1 MQDNEF
7 TTATPNPLVLQ
18 TGLVSINGTFGIDKL
33 STYAMKG
40 EYDKLK
46 QAPNGWGTITNLQPK
61 MSICDIDKPDD
72 ISIKYYKNGIV
83 PNSNIKFQSHIDVK
97 EDILVIQFN
106 PSKEKSEFKLN
117 NDVNNVKEQMTR
129 ICDHLQKDNI
139 DIDIPNLRI
148 GRLDLALNMELN
160 EELENYQI
168 VCDSLKSK
176 RAMKRKAESSNYW
189 GNKQSQNVLYNK
201 TKEIKERIPEYNLS
215 GLPILSRSEVRLL
228 NSGAI
233 FTQFK
238 TKNYTKI
245 MSDTNFGKVYNNYI
259 EQRLL
264 RPNKYVQIEFDLLG
278 MEKMYNDMKRTMQIN
293 GRSRGFFDMLIKNI
307 GLSTIAETPNA
318 FDYLIRLIHKEHP
331 KATAYRIEKQLRAE
345 INICYSYRSNTDNN
359 FIRLNTEFREKIIY
373 KIA

>member
-1 MQDNEF
+1 
-7 TTATPNPLVLQ
+7 
-18 TGLVSINGTFGIDKL
+18 
-33 STYAMKG
+33 
-40 EYDKLK
+40 
-46 QAPNGWGTITNLQPK
+46 